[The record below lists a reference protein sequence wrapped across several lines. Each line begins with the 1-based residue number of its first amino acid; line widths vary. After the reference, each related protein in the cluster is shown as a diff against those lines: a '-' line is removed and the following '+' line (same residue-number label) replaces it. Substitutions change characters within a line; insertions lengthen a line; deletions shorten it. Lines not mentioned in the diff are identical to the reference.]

1 MTTSTTLS
9 DADHVVPAV
18 GRWAAGLAMFAFV
31 LHLFAI
37 TSRIPTLTIGG
48 LIGSILLAALVFF
61 LSLKTYVDIKGTPY
75 RVLRTVYLLLTM
87 TAVVGGL
94 LMVKE
99 LLLVLAPT
107 IQ

>member
-1 MTTSTTLS
+1 MTTSTSLS
-9 DADHVVPAV
+9 DADHVVPPI
-18 GRWAAGLAMFAFV
+18 GRWAAGLAMFAFA

-48 LIGSILLAALVFF
+48 LIVSIALAALVFF
-61 LSLKTYVDIKGTPY
+61 LSLKTYVDIKGTPF
-75 RVLRTVYLLLTM
+75 RALRTVYLLLTL

-94 LMVKE
+94 LMAKE

-107 IQ
+107 IG